1 MHRMRRNARKTQRGS
16 RQWGYVYV
24 LTNPSFPG
32 LLKIGMTTRTPAV
45 RARELSSAT
54 GVPTPF
60 KVIFSSRTRNP
71 KRVEALVH
79 RALYKRRVNRNREF
93 FKMTPEA
100 AKKTIV
106 KFSDCREK
114 ASLKLV
120 FLRNALF
127 GIAIGG
133 FLLVAAAYQGFGIE
147 RYIHSILYFLQV
159 AFTFE

>member
-1 MHRMRRNARKTQRGS
+1 MRRNTRKTQRGS
-16 RQWGYVYV
+16 SQWGYVYI

-106 KFSDCREK
+106 KFSDCGEK

-120 FLRNALF
+120 FLRRALF
-127 GIAIGG
+127 GLAVGG
-133 FLLVAAAYQGFGIE
+133 FLLIAASCQAVDIE
-147 RYIHSILYFLQV
+147 GYIYSILYFLQV
-159 AFTFE
+159 VFHV